1 MISGFHF
8 NNNRLMNKPYS
19 ESCEQNKDVI
29 LSTIQP
35 YLFDGAKIL
44 EIGSGTGQHA
54 VYFANHNPK
63 IVWQPSDKIEYL
75 SGIEAWIS
83 DPVHSNIQSVIEL
96 DVLKL
101 WPYESYDLLF
111 TANSFHIMG
120 NEAVKACFEKA
131 GSCLIEKGCFIV
143 YGPFNYNSQYTSSSN
158 QRFDGMLKANDP
170 DSGIKDIEWVCQI
183 AQQAGWH
190 LIDDIEMPANNR
202 ILIWRQETL
211 IE

>member
-1 MISGFHF
+1 MISGFLY
-8 NNNRLMNKPYS
+8 NNYGQMNKPYS

-35 YLFDGAKIL
+35 YLFDGARIL

-54 VYFANHNPK
+54 VYFTLHKPK
-63 IVWQPSDKIEYL
+63 IVWQPSDRVEYL
-75 SGIEAWIS
+75 SGIEAWVN
-83 DPVHSNIQSVIEL
+83 DAAHSNIPSVIEL
-96 DVLKL
+96 DVLKQ
-101 WPYESYDLLF
+101 WPHESYDLLF
-111 TANSFHIMG
+111 TANSFHIMS
-120 NEAVKACFEKA
+120 NKAVKTCFEKA
-131 GSCLIEKGCFIV
+131 GSCLIEKGHFIV

-158 QRFDGMLKANDP
+158 QRFDGLLKANNP

-183 AQQAGWH
+183 AQQVGWH

-202 ILIWRQETL
+202 ILIWQQETL

>member
-1 MISGFHF
+1 
-8 NNNRLMNKPYS
+8 MNKPYS

-35 YLFDGAKIL
+35 YLFDGARVL

-54 VYFANHNPK
+54 VYFANLNPQ
-63 IVWQPSDKIEYL
+63 IVWQPSDRAEYL
-75 SGIEAWIS
+75 QGIEAWIS
-83 DPVHSNIQSVIEL
+83 SASHPNLKAAIEL

-101 WPYESYDLLF
+101 WPSESYDMLF
-111 TANSFHIMG
+111 SANSFHIMG
-120 NEAVKACFEKA
+120 NKAVEICLEKA
-131 GSCLIEKGCFIV
+131 ANCLTVNGYFIV

-170 DSGIKDIEWVCQI
+170 GSGIKDIEWVCEI
-183 AQQAGWH
+183 AQEAGLD

-202 ILIWRQETL
+202 ILIWKQETFTK
-211 IE
+211 

>member
-1 MISGFHF
+1 
-8 NNNRLMNKPYS
+8 MNKPYS

-35 YLFDGAKIL
+35 YLFDGAKVL

-54 VYFANHNPK
+54 VYFANLNPK
-63 IVWQPSDKIEYL
+63 IVWQPSDRSEYL
-75 SGIEAWIS
+75 RGIEAWTNGAAH
-83 DPVHSNIQSVIEL
+83 PNLKAVIEL

-101 WPYESYDLLF
+101 WPSESYDLLF
-111 TANSFHIMG
+111 SANSFHIM
-120 NEAVKACFEKA
+120 NDEAVKICIEKA
-131 GSCLIEKGCFIV
+131 VSCLIKKGHFIV

-170 DSGIKDIEWVCQI
+170 DSGIKDIEWVCDI
-183 AQQAGWH
+183 AQQAGLH

-202 ILIWRQETL
+202 ILIWQQETL